1 MIGKGKSISHTRAS
15 MGYGWNQEKNAEVVF
30 RQHLV
35 GENPKE
41 VTEEFQRIQEMNHVC
56 ERNTLSFVLSP
67 TIDDGQR
74 LKKKELERITR
85 AFMERMKLGE
95 RQAIAFVHS
104 DKEHTHIH
112 LYVNRIDFKGVAYN
126 DSFIGKRSQKAAEKV
141 AETMQL
147 TTARQVQ
154 MEREINTL
162 ELRNEIKRRHELT
175 LKYQKPE
182 NFQQYMEGMKANGV
196 EVKPSINRQGQL
208 QGFRFEFQGQS
219 FKGSEINRN
228 MSMAGIG
235 RELTRYNAPQK
246 IVSPNNTIKLLDK
259 VVPVSEKLLASL
271 VKRAIKKSIDIG
283 MGI

>member
-41 VTEEFQRIQEMNHVC
+41 VTEEFRRIQEMNHVC

-67 TIDDGQR
+67 TIKDGQR
-74 LKKKELERITR
+74 LKKEELEKI
-85 AFMERMKLGE
+85 AKEFMERMKLGE
-95 RQAIAFVHS
+95 RQAIAFVHR

-147 TTARQVQ
+147 TTVKQVQ
-154 MEREINTL
+154 MEREFNTL

-182 NFQQYMEGMKANGV
+182 NFQQYMEGMKTNGV

-208 QGFRFEFQGQS
+208 QGFRFEIQGHS

-235 RELTRYNAPQK
+235 RELTRYNTPRK

-259 VVPVSEKLLASL
+259 VVPVPEKLLVSM
-271 VKRAIKKSIDIG
+271 VKKAIRKSIDIG